1 MSFCVMLP
9 AFSFASQFLHSTP
22 DLASKEQIGDFNYYK
37 LIVMYLLGY
46 NNPYAISQDISKI
59 IEIS

>member
-1 MSFCVMLP
+1 MSSCVMLP

-46 NNPYAISQDISKI
+46 ITHMRSPKISPK
-59 IEIS
+59 